1 LPLGDLEEGPA
12 DHCFVVATDKE
23 KCMMDV
29 IDFLERMGSDA
40 GLRGV
45 TGAGLSE
52 ALAEAQIDPLLRKA
66 VLAGDRSRLE
76 FILGAQPNV
85 CCTTH
90 FPESDD
96 DLEEQERKAKEQ
108 TKQPE
113 RKASAQL
120 SFDPL
125 KAAA

>member
-1 LPLGDLEEGPA
+1 
-12 DHCFVVATDKE
+12 
-23 KCMMDV
+23 MMDV

-40 GLRGV
+40 GLRAV
-45 TGAGLSE
+45 TGAELGE
-52 ALAEAQIDPLLRKA
+52 ALAEAQIDPLLRRA

-85 CCTTH
+85 CCAVH
-90 FPESDD
+90 FPESG
-96 DLEEQERKAKEQ
+96 EEQEGDAKEH

-113 RKASAQL
+113 RKALAQL

-125 KAAA
+125 QAAA

>member
-1 LPLGDLEEGPA
+1 
-12 DHCFVVATDKE
+12 
-23 KCMMDV
+23 MMDV

-45 TGAGLSE
+45 TGAELGE
-52 ALAEAQIDPLLRKA
+52 ALADAQIDPLVRKA
-66 VLAGDRSRLE
+66 VLAGDRRGLE
-76 FILGAQPNV
+76 FALDAIPNV
-85 CCTTH
+85 CCVTH
-90 FPESDD
+90 MPQGDD
-96 DLEEQERKAKEQ
+96 DLEEQERKAKEH